1 MRKSARPEGVAIV
14 TGAAGGMGS
23 HCARLM
29 AEDGWDDLLLCDLFA
44 DRLEAVAAPLR
55 AMGARVEV
63 LAGEITDPGFMA
75 RLEESVAARGIAAV
89 IHTAGIAP
97 VMGSKDRLLAI
108 NLDATIALVD
118 TIRPHMAAGGAA
130 VLFASTAGHMPVTP
144 ELDALFEQPMP
155 PQGTSALL
163 DKVPDAMA
171 AYLLSKRAVRALV
184 RREARSFGERGARL
198 VSISPG
204 LVDTVM
210 TAGDVNVTTQ
220 YMLDVAAFQR
230 KGRPEELAAVA
241 VFLASPAASFVTGAD
256 LIVDGGETAGMEQAG
271 LGMVEQLAGSS

>member
-1 MRKSARPEGVAIV
+1 MAGTGRPTGVAIV

-29 AEDGWDDLLLCDLFA
+29 AEDGWDELLLCDLFE

-55 AMGARVEV
+55 SNLTRVDI
-63 LAGEITDPGFMA
+63 LAGEITAPDFMA
-75 RLEESVAARGIAAV
+75 SLVERIGDRKIAAV

-97 VMGSKDRLLAI
+97 QMGEKDRVLAI
-108 NLDATIALVD
+108 NLDATIALVE
-118 TIRPHMAAGGAA
+118 TIRPLMAEGGAA
-130 VLFASTAGHMPVTP
+130 VLFASTAGHMPVSP
-144 ELDALFEQPMP
+144 ELDALFEQPIP
-155 PQGTSALL
+155 PEGTAALV
-163 DKVPDAMA
+163 DQVPDSMA
-171 AYLLSKRAVRALV
+171 AYLASKRGVRALV
-184 RREARSFGERGARL
+184 RREAKSFGERGARL

-210 TAGDVNVTTQ
+210 TAGEVNAATK
-220 YMLDVAAFQR
+220 YMLDVAAIPR

-271 LGMVEQLAGSS
+271 LEMIEQLDNPI

>member
-1 MRKSARPEGVAIV
+1 MAGTGKPAGVAIV

-29 AEDGWDDLLLCDLFA
+29 AEDGWDDLLLCDLFE
-44 DRLEAVAAPLR
+44 DRLEDVAAPLR
-55 AMGARVEV
+55 SNRTRVEV
-63 LAGEITDPGFMA
+63 LAGEITALDFMA
-75 RLEESVAARGIAAV
+75 RLTDKIGDRKIAAV

-97 VMGSKDRLLAI
+97 DMGPKDRVLAI

-118 TIRPHMAAGGAA
+118 TIRPLMAEGGAV
-130 VLFASTAGHMPVTP
+130 VLFASTAGHMPVSP

-155 PQGTSALL
+155 PEGTAALL
-163 DKVPDAMA
+163 DKVPDSQV
-171 AYLLSKRAVRALV
+171 AYLVSKRGVRALV

-210 TAGDVNVTTQ
+210 TAGEVNAATQ
-220 YMLDVAAFQR
+220 YMLDVAAIQR

-271 LGMVEQLAGSS
+271 LGMADQLDNPM

>member
-1 MRKSARPEGVAIV
+1 MAGPDKPSGVTIV

-29 AEDGWDDLLLCDLFA
+29 AEDGWDDLLLCDLFE
-44 DRLEAVAAPLR
+44 DRLEAVAGPLR
-55 AMGARVEV
+55 SNRTKVEV
-63 LAGEITDPGFMA
+63 LAGEITAPDFMA
-75 RLEESVAARGIAAV
+75 RLTDAVGSRKIAAV

-97 VMGSKDRLLAI
+97 QMGEKDRVLAI

-118 TIRPHMAAGGAA
+118 MIRPRMAEGAAA
-130 VLFASTAGHMPVTP
+130 VLFSSTAGHMPVTP

-155 PQGTSALL
+155 SGGSASLL
-163 DKVPDAMA
+163 DKVPDSQV
-171 AYLLSKRAVRALV
+171 AYLVSKRAVRTLV
-184 RREARSFGERGARL
+184 RREAKSFGENGARL

-210 TAGDVNVTTQ
+210 TAGEVNETTQ
-220 YMLDVAAFQR
+220 YMLDVAAIQR
-230 KGRPEELAAVA
+230 KGKPEELAAAA

-271 LGMVEQLAGSS
+271 LGMADQLANPL